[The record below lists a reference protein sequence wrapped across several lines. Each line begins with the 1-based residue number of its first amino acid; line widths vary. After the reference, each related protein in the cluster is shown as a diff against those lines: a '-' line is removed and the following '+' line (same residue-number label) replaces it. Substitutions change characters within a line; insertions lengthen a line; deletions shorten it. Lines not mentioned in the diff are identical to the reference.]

1 MTDESMPDEE
11 RDAAAGSESSVIP
24 AAAVSESPV
33 KPVAAEAKPS
43 PSQQAGSRTGR
54 FLRRAL
60 RWVTALI
67 VIFGLGVAAMWFF
80 RVRLLEEELGKL
92 EQSVSDLGAARDELQ
107 ARVDELDSVE
117 AHNELLAGALRKT
130 EIRVALLDV
139 LVDISRAQLAIEQ
152 DEPLAVL
159 AALEDTDQLLIGL
172 GILLEPDRGSEIQSL
187 QERLV
192 LVIYEVEDD
201 RFAAQRDLEILANL
215 LLAMETELFER

>member
-1 MTDESMPDEE
+1 MTDESMSDEE
-11 RDAAAGSESSVIP
+11 RDAAAGSESPAEPPAPELESRAIP
-24 AAAVSESPV
+24 AAAG
-33 KPVAAEAKPS
+33 S
-43 PSQQAGSRTGR
+43 PSQQEGTRAGR

-67 VIFGLGVAAMWFF
+67 VIFGLGVAALWFL
-80 RVRLLEEELGKL
+80 RVQPLQAERGKL
-92 EQSVSDLGAARDELQ
+92 EQSVLDLGTARDELQ
-107 ARVDELDSVE
+107 ARVEELDSVE

-130 EIRVALLDV
+130 EIRVALLNV
-139 LVDISRAQLAIEQ
+139 LVDISRAQLAVEQ
-152 DEPLAVL
+152 EEPLAVA
-159 AALEDTDQLLIGL
+159 AALEDTDQLLIDL

-215 LLAMETELFER
+215 LLAMETQLFE